1 MSRGSALIDTLVAAL
16 VTALLLQAGL
26 AAYGPIL
33 GLMVPVTLLFLM
45 YPTLTGLAALSSP
58 AP

>member
-1 MSRGSALIDTLVAAL
+1 
-16 VTALLLQAGL
+16 
-26 AAYGPIL
+26 
-33 GLMVPVTLLFLM
+33 VPVTLLFLM